1 MKQEVKKAM
10 PMIMLAFVLAGSMQ
24 EALNISAPLI
34 IKDYAIDSAAVSMI
48 AAVAMLTMGVSYVFY
63 TALSDY
69 ISIKK
74 LLIIGTLISAVGSL
88 GAVFLSQSFIWL
100 VIFRAI
106 QMAGGTSASALL
118 ILTATRY
125 LDVNT
130 RMKYYGYNTACFSGG
145 QIFGILAGGL
155 FASYLEWKYLLIL
168 PLVSIITIPF
178 VIKYLPDDAGEGK
191 RKIDFIGISLLAG
204 LSLLISLYFNLM
216 NTNILLLAVV
226 LAVVFLLYI
235 SKNNNAFITIDFF
248 KNKSYMLVMLIVLVT
263 YITQG
268 SYSFLFSLMASN
280 IHQIQPSQI
289 SMVLLPSY
297 FVSMIIGIFGG
308 KITQKV
314 GVFPTLN
321 LGLGSMFVGL
331 LIGSFYLDKSLIV
344 LLLVSTLFNG
354 GFSILYTPVMTLVMD
369 SLPESMRGT
378 GLGFFNLCIKI
389 TSSSGIVI
397 TGRMLASP
405 SLQKHSIIQGV
416 SQSAVVYSNV
426 LLAFLLM
433 AVISILTIN
442 LGKRKQL
449 KIRK

>member
-145 QIFGILAGGL
+145 QIVGILAGGL

-268 SYSFLFSLMASN
+268 SYSFLFSFMASN

-308 KITQKV
+308 RITQKV

>member
-145 QIFGILAGGL
+145 QIVGILAGGL

-268 SYSFLFSLMASN
+268 SYSFLFSFMASN

-308 KITQKV
+308 RITQKV

-433 AVISILTIN
+433 TVISILTIN

>member
-145 QIFGILAGGL
+145 QIVGILAGGL

-268 SYSFLFSLMASN
+268 SYSFLFSFMASN
-280 IHQIQPSQI
+280 IYQIQPSQI

-308 KITQKV
+308 RITQKV

-369 SLPESMRGT
+369 SLPETMRGT

>member
-48 AAVAMLTMGVSYVFY
+48 AAVALLTMGVSYVFY

-145 QIFGILAGGL
+145 QIVGILAGGL

-268 SYSFLFSLMASN
+268 SYSFLFSFMASN

-308 KITQKV
+308 RITQKV

-331 LIGSFYLDKSLIV
+331 LMGSFYIDKNLIV

-354 GFSILYTPVMTLVMD
+354 GFSILYTPIMTLVMD

-397 TGRMLASP
+397 TGRMLASQ

-433 AVISILTIN
+433 TVISILTIN

>member
-145 QIFGILAGGL
+145 QIVGILAGGL

-268 SYSFLFSLMASN
+268 SYSFLFSFMASN

-297 FVSMIIGIFGG
+297 FVSMIIGFFGG
-308 KITQKV
+308 RITQKV

>member
-145 QIFGILAGGL
+145 QIVGILAGGL

-308 KITQKV
+308 RITRKV

>member
-48 AAVAMLTMGVSYVFY
+48 AAVALLTMGVSYVFY

-145 QIFGILAGGL
+145 QIVGILAGGL

-268 SYSFLFSLMASN
+268 SYSFLFSFMASN

-308 KITQKV
+308 RITKKV

-331 LIGSFYLDKSLIV
+331 LMGSFYIDKNLIV

-354 GFSILYTPVMTLVMD
+354 GFSILYTPIMTLVMD

-397 TGRMLASP
+397 TGRMLASQ

-433 AVISILTIN
+433 TVISILTIN

>member
-34 IKDYAIDSAAVSMI
+34 VKDYAIDSAAVSMI

-268 SYSFLFSLMASN
+268 SYSFLFSFMASN
-280 IHQIQPSQI
+280 IYQIQPSQI

-308 KITQKV
+308 RITQKV

>member
-145 QIFGILAGGL
+145 QIVGILAGGL

-168 PLVSIITIPF
+168 PLVSIINIPF

-268 SYSFLFSLMASN
+268 SYSFLFSFMASN

-308 KITQKV
+308 RITQKV